1 MPADRKFDGCG
12 GNGGGGG
19 GGGGR
24 GGGGGAGGD
33 DDDCIGPNKINID
46 FGRRGGVI
54 YHQLL
59 IN

>member
-1 MPADRKFDGCG
+1 MPAVRKFDGCD

-19 GGGGR
+19 GGGGGDD
-24 GGGGGAGGD
+24 GGGGGGG
-33 DDDCIGPNKINID
+33 GGSMVPSKINID
-46 FGRRGGVI
+46 FRKRGGVI